1 LKIQDAH
8 IIITGAGS
16 GFGKAMSLHFAS
28 QGAKVHAFDIN
39 EEALSK
45 LQNENKTIS
54 TYVCDISNQSQVE
67 QRVEEA
73 FENDAQINALINNAG
88 IMKNAPLI
96 NLLKRPDSKHDFDLW
111 DKVIKVNQYSVF
123 LMTRSVVEKMIR
135 KRNKGVLLHMSS
147 IAAQGNAGQ
156 TAYSASKAAVEAMSK
171 AWSKEFGSFGIRSV
185 CVAPG
190 FINTLGTH
198 DALEEKMLAHWVSQ
212 TPLRRTGEINEIV
225 HAATFAIEN
234 DFFNGEVLRLNGGLT
249 I

>member
-1 LKIQDAH
+1 MKIQDAH

-28 QGAKVHAFDIN
+28 HGAKVHAFDIN
-39 EEALSK
+39 EEALSV
-45 LQNENKTIS
+45 LQKENE
-54 TYVCDISNQSQVE
+54 DISIYTCDVSNQTQVE
-67 QRVEEA
+67 QTVEAA
-73 FENDAQINALINNAG
+73 FEADSQINALINNAG

-111 DKVIKVNQYSVF
+111 DQVIKVNQYSVF

-156 TAYSASKAAVEAMSK
+156 TAYAASKAAVEAMSK

-185 CVAPG
+185 CIAPG

-212 TPLRRTGEINEIV
+212 TPLRRTGEIDEIV

-234 DFFNGEVLRLNGGLT
+234 DFFNGETIHLNGGLT